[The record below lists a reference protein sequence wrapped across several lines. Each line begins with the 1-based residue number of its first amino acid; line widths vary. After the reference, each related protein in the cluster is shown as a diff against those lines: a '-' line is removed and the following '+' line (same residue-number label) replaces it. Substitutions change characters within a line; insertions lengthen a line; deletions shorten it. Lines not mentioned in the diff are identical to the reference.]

1 MTRERLHEM
10 FKVIKVRCE
19 ECNKSRNPHK
29 DLALEFYY
37 VGEWQLYYCSDC
49 IDEQLTTQA
58 EESL

>member
-1 MTRERLHEM
+1 M